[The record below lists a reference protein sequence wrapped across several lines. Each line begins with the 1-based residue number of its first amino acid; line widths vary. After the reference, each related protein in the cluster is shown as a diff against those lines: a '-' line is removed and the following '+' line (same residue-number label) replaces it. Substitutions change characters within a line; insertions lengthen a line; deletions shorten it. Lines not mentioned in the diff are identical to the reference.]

1 MRKLFAA
8 IVVLAMLVSMFAVV
22 SHAANSRFHID
33 GAYLTNEANP
43 SESHAKDWVPNAEEK
58 DVQTGAQ
65 AGDIGYVYGLGY
77 SYFHIQGWWGDAE
90 DFTDIGIQHNNGE
103 IVWGYLKPDPGLA
116 ANAGLNYCARYNV
129 TLPLQE
135 GTVELKFYKKAAG
148 GETVIAT
155 IKYVNEKSE
164 GIVFEEK
171 SVSGNS
177 TVPGESVWL
186 NEDGEFAAVKFT
198 TNGEIGGV
206 SISYWASN
214 GTNGPLGSFR
224 AELFA
229 FDTDN
234 DTTLG
239 DNKQP
244 VASTVVDW
252 QDNNKPAFKWKL
264 DKALKKGTYIL
275 RFTIFGDDATG
286 VSQETA
292 YVVFP
297 AVNGEVD
304 ENKFEYF
311 GTSDRKFNFA
321 IHGSRDI
328 ADFYGVNPADGTPS
342 GDGDDPVTPA
352 PATGD
357 NTMVIFALVAVLA
370 LAATLFIKKKSF

>member
-1 MRKLFAA
+1 
-8 IVVLAMLVSMFAVV
+8 
-22 SHAANSRFHID
+22 D
-33 GAYLTNEANP
+33 
-43 SESHAKDWVPNAEEK
+43 
-58 DVQTGAQ
+58 
-65 AGDIGYVYGLGY
+65 
-77 SYFHIQGWWGDAE
+77 
-90 DFTDIGIQHNNGE
+90 
-103 IVWGYLKPDPGLA
+103 
-116 ANAGLNYCARYNV
+116 
-129 TLPLQE
+129 
-135 GTVELKFYKKAAG
+135 
-148 GETVIAT
+148 
-155 IKYVNEKSE
+155 
-164 GIVFEEK
+164 GIVFEEM